1 MSAAYLAAF
10 WQPCFMQLDLG
21 TLETLVFLVEKLH
34 IWVKNVLFGGK
45 IVLSVNF
52 ANILEPQEIIL
63 KLPAKYTSSISN
75 LCTFQREHFKPN
87 QQVFTP
93 TPKTCNTNQSIL

>member
-10 WQPCFMQLDLG
+10 WQPCFMQPDLG
-21 TLETLVFLVEKLH
+21 CLMATLETLVFLVEKLH

-52 ANILEPQEIIL
+52 ASMSEIFL
-63 KLPAKYTSSISN
+63 NFKKL
-75 LCTFQREHFKPN
+75 F
-87 QQVFTP
+87 
-93 TPKTCNTNQSIL
+93 